1 MKITKKNMINVRTES
16 SLSDLSNTLRKRN
29 LVFWWDRGPQPYM
42 GFCACIAMKSFKK
55 KLNLKAVKLTVMIDY
70 SCCAK

>member
-42 GFCACIAMKSFKK
+42 VIYGFLCSYSNEEFQKEVKFKS
-55 KLNLKAVKLTVMIDY
+55 
-70 SCCAK
+70 C